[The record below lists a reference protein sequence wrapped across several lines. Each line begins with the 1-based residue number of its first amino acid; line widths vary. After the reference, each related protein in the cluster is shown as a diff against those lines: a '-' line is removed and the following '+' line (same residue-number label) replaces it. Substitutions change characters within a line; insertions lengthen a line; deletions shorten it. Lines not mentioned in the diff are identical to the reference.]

1 MITTHPA
8 YPQLKE
14 IAEREKKSIHIGKL
28 KPDSLFIVSEGWLSN
43 MYTVLAEELEKLR
56 QKVGAET
63 LTEVTKDM
71 HLYPDL
77 HGKPNHL

>member
-1 MITTHPA
+1 
-8 YPQLKE
+8 
-14 IAEREKKSIHIGKL
+14 
-28 KPDSLFIVSEGWLSN
+28 

-56 QKVGAET
+56 QKEGAET

-77 HGKPNHL
+77 HGKSNYL

>member
-1 MITTHPA
+1 
-8 YPQLKE
+8 
-14 IAEREKKSIHIGKL
+14 
-28 KPDSLFIVSEGWLSN
+28 
-43 MYTVLAEELEKLR
+43 MYIVLAEELEKLR

-77 HGKPNHL
+77 HGNQIIYNLI

>member
-1 MITTHPA
+1 
-8 YPQLKE
+8 
-14 IAEREKKSIHIGKL
+14 
-28 KPDSLFIVSEGWLSN
+28 

-77 HGKPNHL
+77 HGKSNYLYPCLVYILRVILLVRKPITYSGSHNERLNHGANTR

>member
-1 MITTHPA
+1 
-8 YPQLKE
+8 
-14 IAEREKKSIHIGKL
+14 
-28 KPDSLFIVSEGWLSN
+28 

-77 HGKPNHL
+77 HGKSNYLNPCFDYMLRLYLLARKPITHSRPYNERLNHGTDTR